1 MKENQF
7 QEFCPPGSKSLR
19 GCNSATSGFCFM
31 NFHSLIGKRS
41 KINEGQI

>member
-31 NFHSLIGKRS
+31 NFSQLDGEKEQN
-41 KINEGQI
+41 K